1 MRTPG
6 AAGLARA
13 GRAQQAPPTELAFGM
28 PQDAAGTSVAMRT
41 PGAAGL
47 ARAGRAQQAPPTEQE
62 AWG

>member
-1 MRTPG
+1 
-6 AAGLARA
+6 
-13 GRAQQAPPTELAFGM
+13 M